1 MSTPQSVWPEGIQ
14 CAVTLTFDLDA
25 ETSWIA
31 RDPENDRRPVLRSQA
46 RFGPKVGVP
55 EIIRLLN
62 GFGVSCTFFIP
73 SLVVERYPATI
84 EQILKAGYEV
94 GAHGH
99 VHEHVDGLS
108 PAQEEEILAK
118 SVGILE
124 RTTGR
129 RPRGYRSPFGEISSA
144 TIGLLER
151 YGFDYSS
158 NMMDDIFPYFHESAT
173 GGPPLVELP
182 FHWVLDDAP
191 FFQFGQIGRA
201 GVNRPIQAASHV
213 LEIWKEEF
221 AGIYSR
227 GGLYDLCMHPQLIG
241 RPSRISMLGELIRYM
256 RGFPGV
262 WLAQAGE
269 VARHWRERGTGSGG
283 HRPER

>member
-1 MSTPQSVWPEGIQ
+1 VSTQQSIWPEGIQ

-31 RDPENDRRPVLRSQA
+31 RDPENDRRAVLRSQA

-55 EIIRLLN
+55 EIIRLLD
-62 GFGVSCTFFIP
+62 GLGPSCTFFVP
-73 SLVVERYPATI
+73 SLVVERYPSTI
-84 EQILKAGYEV
+84 EQILKAGYEI
-94 GAHGH
+94 GAHGYA
-99 VHEHVDGLS
+99 HEHVDGLS
-108 PAQEEEILAK
+108 PTQEEEILAK
-118 SVGILE
+118 SGSILE
-124 RTTGR
+124 RATGR
-129 RPRGYRSPFGEISSA
+129 RPLGYRSPFGEISGA

-151 YGFDYSS
+151 YRFDYSS

-173 GGPPLVELP
+173 GAAPLVELP

-201 GVNRPIQAASHV
+201 GVNRPIQPASHV

-241 RPSRISMLGELIRYM
+241 RPSRIAMLGELIRYM
-256 RGFPGV
+256 QGFPGV
-262 WLAQAGE
+262 WFAQARE
-269 VARHWRERGTGSGG
+269 VARHWRARKG
-283 HRPER
+283 